1 MSLGGKIQVEKRIQ
15 TPAEERANA
24 FSHGFGLLLG
34 LIGIPFL
41 LTKAIAQNKVE
52 PIIGAIAFSIGILLV
67 YSFSTLYHA
76 AKDSSKK
83 AKLQVL
89 DHVSIYFLI
98 AGSYTPMVLAILQ
111 PEKAIW
117 FLSIIWGS
125 VLIGTFFK
133 LFFTKK
139 FKTLSLIIYLTMGW
153 LAVFF
158 FNDLREKLPL
168 ETLFWIGVG
177 GFSYTVGV
185 YFYVKSN
192 KLFYHS
198 IWHLFVLGGTAAHFL
213 AVFQIL

>member
-1 MSLGGKIQVEKRIQ
+1 MSIGGKIQLEKRIQ
-15 TPAEERANA
+15 TPSEEQANA
-24 FSHGFGLLLG
+24 WSHGFGLLLG

-41 LTKAIAQNKVE
+41 LAKALSQNVAE
-52 PIIGAIAFSIGILLV
+52 SIVGTIAFSIGILMV
-67 YSFSTLYHA
+67 YSFSTIYHA
-76 AKDSSKK
+76 AKNPSKK
-83 AKLQVL
+83 ARFQIL

-98 AGSYTPMVLAILQ
+98 AGSYTPMVLAILK
-111 PEKAIW
+111 PGKAIL

-158 FNDLREKLPL
+158 FNDLMEKLQL

-177 GFSYTVGV
+177 GLSYTVGV
-185 YFYVKSN
+185 YFYVKSER
-192 KLFYHS
+192 LFYHT
-198 IWHLFVLGGTAAHFL
+198 IWHLFVLGGTAAHFV
-213 AVFQIL
+213 AVFQIV